1 MKMEI
6 FEDDWIESKS
16 QSDKIYLEKIE
27 AVRRKL
33 NELEEKGVQVSIS
46 STFYVQLLRLQ
57 IPKA

>member
-1 MKMEI
+1 MEI

-33 NELEEKGVQVSIS
+33 NELEEKGVQVPDNNNNRFIR
-46 STFYVQLLRLQ
+46 RL
-57 IPKA
+57 

>member
-33 NELEEKGVQVSIS
+33 NELEEKGVQVPDNNNNRFIR
-46 STFYVQLLRLQ
+46 RLWLNK
-57 IPKA
+57 I